1 MKNLLDIPVRGE
13 MLLDTDHLWTALD
26 WYSWKRGTGDWYE
39 CSRSQSDTSRIVRQ
53 TYQRG
58 CKAPQ
63 ND

>member
-13 MLLDTDHLWTALD
+13 MLLDTHMWAA
-26 WYSWKRGTGDWYE
+26 WNKYRWKRGTGDWYD
-39 CSRSQSDTSRIVRQ
+39 CSRSQSDASRIVRQ

-58 CKAPQ
+58 RKAPQ